1 MKNGLH
7 LKPVTTHKALDL
19 HGMYTLYHIRIL
31 FLFIQTLQPRY
42 VLVYKHLI
50 PAGHTVSSDIRNSA
64 SCDTTDLHENAM
76 LKQAPAVD
84 HPQGN
89 N

>member
-1 MKNGLH
+1 MKLLSDNRQQIAKNFGGIYLS
-7 LKPVTTHKALDL
+7 LI
-19 HGMYTLYHIRIL
+19 HIKMCIRDS
-31 FLFIQTLQPRY
+31 
-42 VLVYKHLI
+42 LI

>member
-1 MKNGLH
+1 
-7 LKPVTTHKALDL
+7 
-19 HGMYTLYHIRIL
+19 MYTLYHIRIL

-84 HPQGN
+84 HPHRESGSKRLFSLAGHQYAF
-89 N
+89 

>member
-1 MKNGLH
+1 
-7 LKPVTTHKALDL
+7 
-19 HGMYTLYHIRIL
+19 MYTLYHIRIL

-50 PAGHTVSSDIRNSA
+50 PADHTVSSDIRNSA